1 MKPFAQLVGKTMQV
15 VISYACS
22 SSYYLPNGLLKLTTR
37 LSIGLVVSFVWEAVN
52 TTPLDEVIGDVLKG
66 MHPGQFHMRQMGYA
80 AGIPGADLIAGSL
93 KMGIISLASNGWGSL
108 LIAEVLHMIQKAPQ
122 KVSHSMKQGMLQ
134 NTSFL
139 FGDSYEGV
147 LLCHNVARCARF
159 SPDGRYLAS
168 ASVDTS
174 IKLFEV
180 NLSSDDVKLSSIQLL
195 THILE
200 IRNIPEVTR
209 LKNAVFWSLSGLVT
223 NFDTISD
230 ESCSVTKGGF
240 SCSDK
245 ERNDAEL
252 KSHEFQG
259 MVLHRD
265 GNIKLFMREFE
276 RVSKERGELQKQVLS
291 LEHEVV
297 RGCRGT
303 R

>member
-52 TTPLDEVIGDVLKG
+52 TTPLDEVIGDASRSVP
-66 MHPGQFHMRQMGYA
+66 HEAIEPP
-80 AGIPGADLIAGSL
+80 IVGADLIAGSL

-122 KVSHSMKQGMLQ
+122 KVSQSMKPGMLQ

-174 IKLFEV
+174 IKLFE
-180 NLSSDDVKLSSIQLL
+180 
-195 THILE
+195 
-200 IRNIPEVTR
+200 
-209 LKNAVFWSLSGLVT
+209 
-223 NFDTISD
+223 
-230 ESCSVTKGGF
+230 
-240 SCSDK
+240 
-245 ERNDAEL
+245 
-252 KSHEFQG
+252 
-259 MVLHRD
+259 
-265 GNIKLFMREFE
+265 
-276 RVSKERGELQKQVLS
+276 
-291 LEHEVV
+291 
-297 RGCRGT
+297 
-303 R
+303 